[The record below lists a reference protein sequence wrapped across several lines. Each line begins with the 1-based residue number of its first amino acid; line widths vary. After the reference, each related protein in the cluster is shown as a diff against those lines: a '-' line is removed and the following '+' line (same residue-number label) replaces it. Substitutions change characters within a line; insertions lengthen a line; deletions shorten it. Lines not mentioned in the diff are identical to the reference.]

1 MYDQIREDTLYIML
15 YAGVTVMAMIA
26 CCYLLFRQ
34 GNAIAAD
41 ITPPARLR
49 RWTSAFFAVFVLNH
63 LWYMWPMFFLTS
75 SDDVLLANLIGGVLD
90 CTTFFPVAIIVLL
103 VMLQD
108 RRRPLWPVAVMVAPL
123 VAGMIW
129 CIATRSQALIP
140 VLLVYLLLM
149 SIGLMIYMIRA
160 LRQYGRWLRD
170 NYADLEHK
178 EVWQSF
184 VVLGIMLS
192 AFGVYASCSRGPAY
206 EYVLQLIVALLICYL
221 LWRVDTLSELSI
233 TADQDDSL
241 MSAQELELAD
251 SPFEPDGDQVP
262 STDVNDNNLSQAI
275 QVKIGALL
283 QQHCVATQLYLQ
295 HDLTLFELAM
305 AIGTNRYYLSL
316 YFSRQGMNYNAYIN
330 GLRIQHFMNL
340 YHQAV
345 ADQQSFTAQ
354 QLAIESGFHVYR
366 TFSNAFKHQMGQTV
380 TDWIKAAGKQE
391 QSQAC
396 LDSAERKQTRPKGK
410 ARQG

>member
-41 ITPPARLR
+41 ITPPSLLR
-49 RWTSAFFAVFVLNH
+49 RWTAAFFAVFVLNH

-75 SDDVLLANLIGGVLD
+75 GDDVLFTDLIGGVLD

-108 RRRPLWPVAVMVAPL
+108 RRRPLWPVAVIVAPL

-129 CIATRSQALIP
+129 CIATRCQALIP

-184 VVLGIMLS
+184 VVLGIMLLVFAAYVS
-192 AFGVYASCSRGPAY
+192 SNKGSFY
-206 EYVLQLIVALLICYL
+206 EYALQGMVVVLICHL
-221 LWRVDTLSELSI
+221 LWRVETLSDLGRESRVHDSI
-233 TADQDDSL
+233 QNQATSPLDSEQGQADH
-241 MSAQELELAD
+241 
-251 SPFEPDGDQVP
+251 
-262 STDVNDNNLSQAI
+262 NR
-275 QVKIGALL
+275 IGALL
-283 QQHCVATQLYLQ
+283 QQHCIAPQLYLQ
-295 HDLTLFELAM
+295 HDLNLIQLAK
-305 AIGTNRYYLSL
+305 AVGTNRYYLSL
-316 YFSRQGMNYNAYIN
+316 YFSHQGTTYNAFIN

-340 YHQAV
+340 YHKAI
-345 ADQQSFTAQ
+345 ANQQSFTAQ
-354 QLAIESGFHVYR
+354 QLAIESGFRQYR
-366 TFSNAFKHQMGQTV
+366 TFSNAFKNQTGQTV
-380 TDWIKAAGKQE
+380 TDWIKAGQVA
-391 QSQAC
+391 S
-396 LDSAERKQTRPKGK
+396 
-410 ARQG
+410 